1 MSDLGCA
8 LSSVIACLWCASGCS
23 AQRVGAHFAFFPPDP
38 PTYSIGQDEGGN
50 TKLRLHLRVGGK
62 QERPHV
68 RTHVK
73 LIETINHQRI
83 PVFSF
88 RVPQP
93 RCVMLFSH
101 GNAMDCGI
109 IFHYWVEM
117 AHRLNCDIF
126 AYDYTGYGV
135 STGVPSEEDTYA
147 DILAVYDHLVTIGVS
162 PKAELIVYGQSV
174 GTGPSCHLA
183 AHRPIAGL
191 VLHSPMVTGIR
202 VISNQDGV
210 CAPASVFR
218 SCDLFPNVRHIPK
231 IAALTLI
238 MHGTKDEVIDVAHA
252 EHLLSK
258 WPAAIKHEPYIVPGA
273 GHDDVFETDPEEFY
287 RRLLEFIHAATN
299 NQSFTTTPPK
309 AMTSPPIHPAK
320 ASDKLTRAF

>member
-1 MSDLGCA
+1 
-8 LSSVIACLWCASGCS
+8 
-23 AQRVGAHFAFFPPDP
+23 
-38 PTYSIGQDEGGN
+38 
-50 TKLRLHLRVGGK
+50 
-62 QERPHV
+62 
-68 RTHVK
+68 
-73 LIETINHQRI
+73 
-83 PVFSF
+83 
-88 RVPQP
+88 
-93 RCVMLFSH
+93 
-101 GNAMDCGI
+101 
-109 IFHYWVEM
+109 
-117 AHRLNCDIF
+117 
-126 AYDYTGYGV
+126 
-135 STGVPSEEDTYA
+135 VPSEEDTYA

-162 PKAELIVYGQSV
+162 PKVELIVYGQSV

-231 IAALTLI
+231 IAALVRKPLLVAHPVRSVRSFLSVKHRERAFCLLPAGPSPFVHPAPRTPTLPLHTQTLI